1 MVAIVSPYLVMV
13 ACGGAQIRFS
23 RYDVVYVDESAE
35 AISTLD
41 VVWRR

>member
-1 MVAIVSPYLVMV
+1 MRDLFLVHN
-13 ACGGAQIRFS
+13 GAQIRFS